1 VHVTAVSRFNDV
13 GGNLPFPPV
22 TAGAARERLMSG
34 DFDFIGGHYV
44 RAIRAG
50 EVELGVLYTDRVRVI
65 PARTVIL
72 VTINQPNRSLANELR
87 AAGYIPHVIGDAQGK
102 DSLLNAIHTGET
114 LGRTI

>member
-1 VHVTAVSRFNDV
+1 M

-44 RAIRAG
+44 RAIREG

-87 AAGYIPHVIGDAQGK
+87 AAGYTPHVIGDAQGK